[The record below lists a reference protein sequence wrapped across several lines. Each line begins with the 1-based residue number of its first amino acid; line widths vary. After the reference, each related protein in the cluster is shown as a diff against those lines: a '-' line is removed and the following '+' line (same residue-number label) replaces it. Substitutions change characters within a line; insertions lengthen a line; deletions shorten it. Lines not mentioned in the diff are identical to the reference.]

1 MTEAPSSDLCDQQLL
16 VDFPARRRP
25 SVSFVSTVEVLHVRS
40 TLDMIC
46 DNQELWY
53 STRDVA
59 MMKIQRTS
67 DANALRRTLLAASSA
82 DDLVEEA
89 GLHGSQVAGLEEKL
103 ADPVHAKSKYID
115 HAHG

>member
-1 MTEAPSSDLCDQQLL
+1 MTTEAPSDLCDQQLL
-16 VDFPARRRP
+16 VDFPSRRRP
-25 SVSFVSTVEVLHVRS
+25 SVSFISTVEVLHVRS

-46 DNQELWY
+46 DKEELWY

-82 DDLVEEA
+82 DDLEEV
-89 GLHGSQVAGLEEKL
+89 GLHGSQVAGLEEKVV
-103 ADPVHAKSKYID
+103 DPTQAKSK
-115 HAHG
+115 